1 VAADPFAERGWEML
15 MTALYRS
22 GRQAAALGA
31 FQRARAVLI
40 EGAGLEPG
48 PGLRKLEQR
57 IIEQDRSLLRWSAT
71 ATSNT
76 EPGTASVPQ
85 APSTVDSTAR
95 SEAEQGSHSIAA
107 DLSWF
112 QTPTRLAGRRN
123 ELEAIEAAIAASRT
137 ENLPQVIMLGGDAGM
152 GKTRLAGEAAQ
163 AASDAGIRV
172 LYGACDPSI
181 SSAHRPISM
190 AIERH
195 LARDPGAFDHL
206 PQSTLAL
213 LATISPALEDKV
225 GPAGQHELS
234 DADDD
239 HRIIVSIG
247 AWLASIADGQGLLL
261 VLDDLHWASASTVAL
276 VTHRANNPIPI
287 PMTVIATYRPRDLT
301 DRSALTTALPTLL
314 RHPRCRSIQL
324 GRLSYQEMHDLV
336 EQSAGHDVPEE
347 LTGHIERVTGGNPY
361 PGGVNAAPHHQL
373 RAGRAPESAVGA
385 QARCTV
391 AGVPPDNAIDAIETA
406 ALNGLVVEDGFDRWR
421 WEHDLARNIVL
432 DKVSTTRRV
441 QTHWRLAQALFESD
455 RTDLHDVAHHTT
467 EGILAADPTVAAKY
481 LVRASEH
488 AIHREPRTALAY
500 IECAS
505 EAISPGDDLHMD
517 ATLSI
522 LNAIAILEI
531 AQDVHDPQFV
541 AAAERAQ
548 ALAVRAG
555 DPDLILRAHIFDN
568 RMPVFDHRFRN
579 YDAHIESCWATLDAL
594 DSAQTDE
601 RAILLSHIE
610 RMCAFDVEGR
620 ERARKSL
627 DAIPNRCLSER
638 ARSEIA
644 AQQRTSRSGIRL
656 LTAIANSPLDQSE
669 TPGSRLTTVDLVTH
683 PDAETGAT
691 LDRITEM
698 LRNGQLQSARDSLTP
713 LIGNPTGDN
722 AADLISRARLAVI
735 QSATADVV
743 GLRESLEW
751 LNSFHSTAMLRGYLD
766 EAIRGAR
773 VGLMQ
778 LENGLPDMADLYLE
792 MADDPLIIPFMGET
806 FRIGAAWT
814 WFKGGHHAQAE
825 AVLDEIIAAEQGL
838 SGLFETAVMYAE
850 LVAHYRPE
858 LASSPE
864 IVETLRGRSGE
875 WIFVISLSLGPVD
888 LYLAKLAL
896 ASGDDPEPYLSSA
909 LTAAEGAGAT
919 FWLDQA
925 TQAMASLTGR

>member
-1 VAADPFAERGWEML
+1 M
-15 MTALYRS
+15 
-22 GRQAAALGA
+22 
-31 FQRARAVLI
+31 
-40 EGAGLEPG
+40 
-48 PGLRKLEQR
+48 
-57 IIEQDRSLLRWSAT
+57 
-71 ATSNT
+71 
-76 EPGTASVPQ
+76 
-85 APSTVDSTAR
+85 
-95 SEAEQGSHSIAA
+95 
-107 DLSWF
+107 
-112 QTPTRLAGRRN
+112 
-123 ELEAIEAAIAASRT
+123 
-137 ENLPQVIMLGGDAGM
+137 
-152 GKTRLAGEAAQ
+152 
-163 AASDAGIRV
+163 
-172 LYGACDPSI
+172 
-181 SSAHRPISM
+181 
-190 AIERH
+190 
-195 LARDPGAFDHL
+195 
-206 PQSTLAL
+206 
-213 LATISPALEDKV
+213 
-225 GPAGQHELS
+225 
-234 DADDD
+234 
-239 HRIIVSIG
+239 
-247 AWLASIADGQGLLL
+247 
-261 VLDDLHWASASTVAL
+261 
-276 VTHRANNPIPI
+276 
-287 PMTVIATYRPRDLT
+287 
-301 DRSALTTALPTLL
+301 
-314 RHPRCRSIQL
+314 
-324 GRLSYQEMHDLV
+324 
-336 EQSAGHDVPEE
+336 
-347 LTGHIERVTGGNPY
+347 
-361 PGGVNAAPHHQL
+361 
-373 RAGRAPESAVGA
+373 GA
-385 QARCTV
+385 QARCIV
-391 AGVPPDNAIDAIETA
+391 AGIPPDNAIDAIETA

>member
-1 VAADPFAERGWEML
+1 M
-15 MTALYRS
+15 
-22 GRQAAALGA
+22 
-31 FQRARAVLI
+31 
-40 EGAGLEPG
+40 
-48 PGLRKLEQR
+48 
-57 IIEQDRSLLRWSAT
+57 
-71 ATSNT
+71 
-76 EPGTASVPQ
+76 
-85 APSTVDSTAR
+85 
-95 SEAEQGSHSIAA
+95 
-107 DLSWF
+107 
-112 QTPTRLAGRRN
+112 
-123 ELEAIEAAIAASRT
+123 
-137 ENLPQVIMLGGDAGM
+137 
-152 GKTRLAGEAAQ
+152 
-163 AASDAGIRV
+163 
-172 LYGACDPSI
+172 
-181 SSAHRPISM
+181 
-190 AIERH
+190 
-195 LARDPGAFDHL
+195 
-206 PQSTLAL
+206 
-213 LATISPALEDKV
+213 
-225 GPAGQHELS
+225 
-234 DADDD
+234 
-239 HRIIVSIG
+239 
-247 AWLASIADGQGLLL
+247 
-261 VLDDLHWASASTVAL
+261 
-276 VTHRANNPIPI
+276 
-287 PMTVIATYRPRDLT
+287 
-301 DRSALTTALPTLL
+301 
-314 RHPRCRSIQL
+314 
-324 GRLSYQEMHDLV
+324 
-336 EQSAGHDVPEE
+336 
-347 LTGHIERVTGGNPY
+347 
-361 PGGVNAAPHHQL
+361 
-373 RAGRAPESAVGA
+373 GA
-385 QARCTV
+385 QARCIV

-406 ALNGLVVEDGFDRWR
+406 ALSGLVVEDSFDRWR

-751 LNSFHSTAMLRGYLD
+751 LNSFHSTATLRCYLD

>member
-1 VAADPFAERGWEML
+1 MAADPFAERGWEML

-48 PGLRKLEQR
+48 PGLRELEQR